1 MSLGLTPTFGSPG
14 ERDVSFWM
22 DLGWRVAGCG
32 RRAVRRGFAED
43 GADRFG
49 TLKARTDEQSG
60 KGEGDEAGLGGGETQ
75 RW

>member
-1 MSLGLTPTFGSPG
+1 
-14 ERDVSFWM
+14 
-22 DLGWRVAGCG
+22 
-32 RRAVRRGFAED
+32 VRRGFAED